1 MRGRHEDERGSKPT
15 CRSSWRKVGWTV
27 SWRSRMPRVETK
39 KLGADGKQ
47 VHPNPVEIR
56 GAHRPALGDRGAH
69 LVSSLDGYHLSASCI
84 LIPKRALTLAP
95 EAGAQCRN
103 SARWDLRGG
112 RPQGRS
118 LPRSGPSTAPSCTP
132 SLRASTS
139 TSSDRQCRSSN
150 DYEDVP
156 TGNDAGW
163 MRHGC
168 DSRSSSPIGIS
179 SPHRHAGLWEPYDGI
194 PSRTVLREREG
205 EGPSRYSPPQ
215 LEDPSHQPP
224 RLRAPFAASP
234 HRHDL
239 PLLRRNHR
247 AVAVRDVMTARV
259 FAHGNP
265 RRT

>member
-1 MRGRHEDERGSKPT
+1 MRVATSPPSRYQRTKVFTAKECRKLWMRGRHEGERGSKPT

-118 LPRSGPSTAPSCTP
+118 LPRSLQGDTHPWPARCSQTQFGRDTVA
-132 SLRASTS
+132 LR
-139 TSSDRQCRSSN
+139 
-150 DYEDVP
+150 
-156 TGNDAGW
+156 
-163 MRHGC
+163 
-168 DSRSSSPIGIS
+168 
-179 SPHRHAGLWEPYDGI
+179 
-194 PSRTVLREREG
+194 
-205 EGPSRYSPPQ
+205 
-215 LEDPSHQPP
+215 
-224 RLRAPFAASP
+224 
-234 HRHDL
+234 
-239 PLLRRNHR
+239 
-247 AVAVRDVMTARV
+247 
-259 FAHGNP
+259 
-265 RRT
+265 